1 MPVATNGGAQQTP
14 RQPVEAPISRDFN
27 ILGAAARQRPQTS
40 PFAQPAVT
48 GFGSQ
53 QTAQQRVQALPFQR
67 SAVPVLAQR
76 TVQQPMQASPFGHIF
91 ATDTGARAEAQHP
104 EQASQYPRSDG
115 MNDIQPTARQPVQP
129 SPFPRSSMTSHN
141 GARGNDENRDPSA
154 RPMRVV
160 SLEES
165 RWATPGPDVVSSTNG
180 IPLFTGRDDSN
191 VVRGQHGITR
201 INPGSL
207 QYFPARRA
215 AE

>member
-1 MPVATNGGAQQTP
+1 MPVATNGGARQTP
-14 RQPVEAPISRDFN
+14 RQPVEAPITRDFN

-104 EQASQYPRSDG
+104 EQASQYPRSDR

-154 RPMRVV
+154 RSRPNVP
-160 SLEES
+160 LEDS
-165 RWATPGPDVVSSTNG
+165 IWAPRGGDMNAGRNGTPPLTNG
-180 IPLFTGRDDSN
+180 SGGR
-191 VVRGQHGITR
+191 HGTVSIFA
-201 INPGSL
+201 GSV